1 MCLKNPSGRAQLP
14 KSLLAVVE
22 INIKMPGNTDL
33 RDDWEPRVFDL
44 EKVKMEIAG
53 EISLSEDPGATM
65 RKWREIF
72 GISQVELAKHLHI
85 TVSTISDYEGNR
97 RKSPGTGVVKRFV
110 NALFDIDMAKGGPIT
125 QKLREKEKPASEY
138 FEVHE
143 FARSI
148 ALKDFVGLIEG
159 KIITNADMLESKKVY
174 GYTLIDSIKVILDM
188 PFSYFQK
195 LYGNVNER
203 VFIFTGVS
211 TGRSPL
217 VVVRVSSS
225 KPSAIVLHNID
236 PAKVDKLAVKIS
248 ERERIPMIATNMS
261 IEKIKDALNR
271 I

>member
-1 MCLKNPSGRAQLP
+1 M
-14 KSLLAVVE
+14 
-22 INIKMPGNTDL
+22 
-33 RDDWEPRVFDL
+33 
-44 EKVKMEIAG
+44 EKVMMEIAG

-72 GISQVELAKHLHI
+72 GISQVELARHLKI

-97 RKSPGTGVVKRFV
+97 RKSPGTAVIKRFV
-110 NALFDIDMAKGGPIT
+110 TAIFDIDKLKGGPIT
-125 QKLREKEKPASEY
+125 QKLTEKQKPVSEY

-148 ALKDFVGLIEG
+148 SLKDFVQLIEG
-159 KIITNADMLESKKVY
+159 KVIMNNDLVESKKIY
-174 GYTLIDSIKVILDM
+174 GYTLIDSIKVILEM
-188 PFSYFQK
+188 PFSYFQN

-203 VFIFTGVS
+203 VFIFTQVS
-211 TGRSPL
+211 SGRSPL

-236 PAKVDKLAVKIS
+236 TEGVDKLALKIA
-248 ERERIPMIATNMS
+248 ERERIPLIVSNMAV
-261 IEKIKDALNR
+261 EGIKDVLNR

>member
-1 MCLKNPSGRAQLP
+1 MPS
-14 KSLLAVVE
+14 KSLHFQVH
-22 INIKMPGNTDL
+22 
-33 RDDWEPRVFDL
+33 DL
-44 EKVKMEIAG
+44 EKIKMEIAG
-53 EISLSEDPGATM
+53 EISLSDDPGATM

-72 GISQVELAKHLHI
+72 NISQVELAKHLGI

-97 RKSPGTGVVKRFV
+97 RKSPGTGVIRRFV
-110 NALFDIDMAKGGPIT
+110 NSLFEIDQVKGGGIT
-125 QKLREKEKPASEY
+125 QKFREKEKPVSEY

-148 ALKDFVGLIEG
+148 PLKDFVGLIEG
-159 KIITNADMLESKKVY
+159 RILTNADLVESKKIY

-188 PFSYFQK
+188 PFSYFQN

-225 KPSAIVLHNID
+225 KPSAVVLHNID
-236 PAKVDKLAVKIS
+236 PTKVDKLALKIS
-248 ERERIPMIATNMS
+248 ERERIPMIATNMTV
-261 IEKIKDALNR
+261 EKINDALNR

>member
-1 MCLKNPSGRAQLP
+1 MIKV
-14 KSLLAVVE
+14 KYTVDVKTDVF
-22 INIKMPGNTDL
+22 INVNFDKRRMEKIKM
-33 RDDWEPRVFDL
+33 E
-44 EKVKMEIAG
+44 MAG
-53 EISLSEDPGATM
+53 EISLSEDAGATM

-72 GISQVELAKHLHI
+72 GISQIELAKHLGI

-97 RKSPGTGVVKRFV
+97 RKSPGIAVVKRFV
-110 NALFDIDMAKGGPIT
+110 NSLFQIDTQKGGLT
-125 QKLREKEKPASEY
+125 VQKLSEKQKPVSDY

-148 ALKDFVGLIEG
+148 SLKDFAQMING
-159 KIITNADMLESKKVY
+159 KVMTNDDLVETKKIY
-174 GYTLIDSIKVILDM
+174 GYTLIDSLKVILDM
-188 PFSYFQK
+188 PFSYFQN

-217 VVVRVSSS
+217 VVVRVSPS

-236 PAKVDKLAVKIS
+236 PSIVDKLALKIS
-248 ERERIPMIATNMS
+248 ERERIPLIISNTDIS
-261 IEKIKDALNR
+261 KIKDALNR

>member
-1 MCLKNPSGRAQLP
+1 M
-14 KSLLAVVE
+14 
-22 INIKMPGNTDL
+22 
-33 RDDWEPRVFDL
+33 
-44 EKVKMEIAG
+44 EKIKMEIAG
-53 EISLSEDPGATM
+53 EISLSEDAGATM

-72 GISQVELAKHLHI
+72 GISQVELAHHLGI

-97 RKSPGTGVVKRFV
+97 RKSPGTGVIKRFV
-110 NALFDIDMAKGGPIT
+110 NALFDIDQAKGGQVT
-125 QKLREKEKPASEY
+125 QKFREREKPVSEY

-148 ALKDFVGLIEG
+148 PLKDFVGLIEG
-159 KIITNADMLESKKVY
+159 KVVTNADMIEDKKIY

-188 PFSYFQK
+188 PFSYFQN

-211 TGRSPL
+211 TGRSPM

-225 KPSAIVLHNID
+225 KPSAVVLHNID
-236 PAKVDKLAVKIS
+236 TGKVDKLALKIS
-248 ERERIPMIATNMS
+248 ERERIPMIATNMP

>member
-1 MCLKNPSGRAQLP
+1 LDK
-14 KSLLAVVE
+14 
-22 INIKMPGNTDL
+22 I
-33 RDDWEPRVFDL
+33 
-44 EKVKMEIAG
+44 KMEIAG

-72 GISQVELAKHLHI
+72 SISQVELAKHLGI

-97 RKSPGTGVVKRFV
+97 RKSPGTGVIKRFV
-110 NALFDIDMAKGGPIT
+110 NALFDIDQLKGGLIA
-125 QKLREKEKPASEY
+125 QKFREKEKPVSEY

-148 ALKDFVGLIEG
+148 ALKDFISLVEG
-159 KIITNADMLESKKVY
+159 KILTNADLVESKKIY

-188 PFSYFQK
+188 PFSYFQN

-225 KPSAIVLHNID
+225 KPSAIVLHNIE
-236 PAKVDKLAVKIS
+236 PGKVDKLAIKIS

-261 IEKIKDALNR
+261 VEKIKDALNR